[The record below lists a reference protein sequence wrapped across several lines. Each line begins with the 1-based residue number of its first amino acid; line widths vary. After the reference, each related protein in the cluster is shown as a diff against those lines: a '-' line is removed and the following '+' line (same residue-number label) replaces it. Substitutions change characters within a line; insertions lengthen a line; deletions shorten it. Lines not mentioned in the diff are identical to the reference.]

1 MYFNLRQLFYL
12 FFTLLFSQTI
22 SSQNIFEQKYMG
34 CNTSRFTTESDSIM
48 VLPSQN
54 IKSFFEENIRK
65 DILKQLEGDLSF
77 QIIVD
82 EAGNSCLL
90 SYENN
95 TNQKD
100 SRLQFKQQ
108 IDETLKWK
116 RPGQRTS
123 VIVA

>member
-1 MYFNLRQLFYL
+1 
-12 FFTLLFSQTI
+12 
-22 SSQNIFEQKYMG
+22 MG

-123 VIVA
+123 VIVALEFFNGSFKVYRIGMSREKGYHFISD